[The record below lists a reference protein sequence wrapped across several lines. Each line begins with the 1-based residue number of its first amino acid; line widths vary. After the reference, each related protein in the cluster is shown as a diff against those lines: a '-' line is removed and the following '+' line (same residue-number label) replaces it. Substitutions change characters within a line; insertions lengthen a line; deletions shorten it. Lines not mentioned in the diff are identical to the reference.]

1 MKSRRVRYKVAL
13 RPRQR
18 TRRNRVI
25 LSVFAVAVMGA
36 AAAATLRQMARQV
49 GNPFVYLR
57 NTYSPSTLMSVTVS
71 APSDALRD
79 SAVSYLSTLGKISP
93 SAQAQALKDHL
104 SWIKSVDVSREWLRR
119 RAVLTVTPRVA
130 IAAAQLKGRSAGWLS
145 DEGVV
150 FDAPEGAVAV
160 DSPRVDATGAGAH
173 DLKAAA
179 ALLRE
184 AAREGALPSPLVAL
198 RLVSSADGWQAQLQD
213 GTVVLWGDGR
223 WLSDKLARLREVLAD
238 ARELASAKSG
248 GYTADLR
255 YFEDGKVL
263 LRPLPARSVSM
274 R

>member
-1 MKSRRVRYKVAL
+1 
-13 RPRQR
+13 
-18 TRRNRVI
+18 
-25 LSVFAVAVMGA
+25 
-36 AAAATLRQMARQV
+36 
-49 GNPFVYLR
+49 
-57 NTYSPSTLMSVTVS
+57 MSVTVS

-93 SAQAQALKDHL
+93 SAQAQALQDHL
-104 SWIKSVDVSREWLRR
+104 SWIKSAGVSRDWFHR
-119 RAVLTVTPRVA
+119 RAVLTLTPRVA
-130 IAAAQLKGRSAGWLS
+130 VAAVQRKGRPAGWLS
-145 DEGVV
+145 DDGVV
-150 FDAPEGAVAV
+150 FDAPQGAVAV
-160 DSPRVDATGAGAH
+160 DSPRVDATGAGAQ